1 MLNTKLNANT
11 KLNSNTKAEG
21 TSEKYICDSCCSCQ
35 HGTGEASWVCAC
47 KIYEAS

>member
-1 MLNTKLNANT
+1 MINTKLNANT
-11 KLNSNTKAEG
+11 KLNSKAEG

-35 HGTGEASWVCAC
+35 HGTGEASWVCVC